1 MLSTKGNSV
10 SRFYRQA
17 QFQRHANAQILSALL
32 CFDIPNSEKGYVQC
46 VLILLRAV
54 LISNGSMIEFLRV
67 AVDLMHLFFVIDE
80 YTDVECE
87 REVQSMMSIASDALR
102 DPGKARPEGEIF
114 IGEMTR
120 Q

>member
-1 MLSTKGNSV
+1 
-10 SRFYRQA
+10 
-17 QFQRHANAQILSALL
+17 
-32 CFDIPNSEKGYVQC
+32 
-46 VLILLRAV
+46 
-54 LISNGSMIEFLRV
+54 
-67 AVDLMHLFFVIDE
+67 MHLFFVIDE

-114 IGEMTR
+114 TGEMTR